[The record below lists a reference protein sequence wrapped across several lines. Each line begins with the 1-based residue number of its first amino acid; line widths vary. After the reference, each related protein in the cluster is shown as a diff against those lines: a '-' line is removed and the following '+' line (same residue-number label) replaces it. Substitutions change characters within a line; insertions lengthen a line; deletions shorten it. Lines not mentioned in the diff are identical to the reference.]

1 MENDE
6 DFYLKAHKELKSIDK
21 KEAIWIKALTL
32 CKGDTKAAEYEYIN
46 LRVIDFKNNGN
57 QNISDEI
64 INSNLENKNQVLNSN
79 NFNTK
84 VANDEQIKEPSK
96 FRYIQAWLLA
106 SIFSNILLSLAG
118 GGLGTLGTK
127 ISVHQL
133 DFYRNIMPFFEGILI
148 LLVWLAVVNI
158 KYYQN
163 LKISKLSFWML
174 TLGSLGVLLNLYKAQ
189 MMAKLLGISGNSLY
203 TVVITFLVYFAVVG
217 IFYWYGKKK
226 NRV

>member
-1 MENDE
+1 
-6 DFYLKAHKELKSIDK
+6 
-21 KEAIWIKALTL
+21 
-32 CKGDTKAAEYEYIN
+32 
-46 LRVIDFKNNGN
+46 
-57 QNISDEI
+57 
-64 INSNLENKNQVLNSN
+64 
-79 NFNTK
+79 
-84 VANDEQIKEPSK
+84 
-96 FRYIQAWLLA
+96 
-106 SIFSNILLSLAG
+106 
-118 GGLGTLGTK
+118 
-127 ISVHQL
+127 
-133 DFYRNIMPFFEGILI
+133 MPFFEGILI

>member
-118 GGLGTLGTK
+118 GG
-127 ISVHQL
+127 S
-133 DFYRNIMPFFEGILI
+133 RNSR
-148 LLVWLAVVNI
+148 N
-158 KYYQN
+158 
-163 LKISKLSFWML
+163 
-174 TLGSLGVLLNLYKAQ
+174 
-189 MMAKLLGISGNSLY
+189 
-203 TVVITFLVYFAVVG
+203 
-217 IFYWYGKKK
+217 
-226 NRV
+226 

>member
-6 DFYLKAHKELKSIDK
+6 DLYLKAHKELKSKDK

-64 INSNLENKNQVLNSN
+64 INLNFKNNNQVLNSKN
-79 NFNTK
+79 LNTK
-84 VANDEQIKEPSK
+84 VMNNEQNIEPGK
-96 FRYIQAWLLA
+96 FRYIQAWVIA
-106 SIFSNILLSLAG
+106 SLISNILISIIMGYFQPKLSLYEEEIY
-118 GGLGTLGTK
+118 K
-127 ISVHQL
+127 IIL
-133 DFYRNIMPFFEGILI
+133 PFLQSFII
-148 LLVWLAVVNI
+148 LLVWLGVVNI
-158 KYYQN
+158 KYYN
-163 LKISKLSFWML
+163 KLKISKLSFWML
-174 TLGSLGVLLNLYKAQ
+174 TLGSLGVLGNLYTTI
-189 MMAKLLGISGNSLY
+189 MLSKLYGNYEGSLPQLILSF
-203 TVVITFLVYFAVVG
+203 TVYFAMIG

>member
-6 DFYLKAHKELKSIDK
+6 GFYLKAHKELKSIDK

-46 LRVIDFKNNGN
+46 LRVIDFKNIKN
-57 QNISDEI
+57 QNTPDEMI
-64 INSNLENKNQVLNSN
+64 QPNLKNSNQVLNSN
-79 NFNTK
+79 NFDNK
-84 VANDEQIKEPSK
+84 VTNNEQTKEPSK

-106 SIFSNILLSLAG
+106 SIISNVLLSVAG
-118 GGLGTLGTK
+118 GFVGSK
-127 ISVHQL
+127 ISLHEL
-133 DFYRNIMPFFEGILI
+133 DFYKNVMPFFEGIII